1 MNAWSLLH
9 GSIFMF
15 EIFHDITFF
24 KKKNLLDVLVM
35 AENLRISKD
44 ETMLLELYSQD
55 HLF

>member
-1 MNAWSLLH
+1 MILFLCLKFFIYN
-9 GSIFMF
+9 
-15 EIFHDITFF
+15 FF
-24 KKKNLLDVLVM
+24 KKKKLLDLLVM

>member
-1 MNAWSLLH
+1 MNAWSSLYD
-9 GSIFMF
+9 SIFMF

-24 KKKNLLDVLVM
+24 KKNLLDVLVM
-35 AENLRISKD
+35 AENLKISKD